1 VKPILFMLRPSFPD
15 AKVGPGTFF
24 CPHTATVE
32 GLLAIYPGLRERLDV
47 RHVDFA
53 RPRHAVIAELGEA
66 HQICPVLVLPA
77 GWPDAP
83 ASARRAEGRAF
94 FVGATEIAEF
104 LALWAGIDRP
114 HP

>member
-1 VKPILFMLRPSFPD
+1 
-15 AKVGPGTFF
+15 
-24 CPHTATVE
+24 
-32 GLLAIYPGLRERLDV
+32 
-47 RHVDFA
+47 
-53 RPRHAVIAELGEA
+53 
-66 HQICPVLVLPA
+66 VLVLPA